1 MCMCMCIC
9 MCISVR
15 IVLCSCWPL
24 FCVVLFGGDVDS
36 SCLLCWF
43 DYWLLCVVMAI
54 VLRFAVGVVLCCG
67 SAVIS
72 CVVL

>member
-1 MCMCMCIC
+1 M
-9 MCISVR
+9 
-15 IVLCSCWPL
+15 
-24 FCVVLFGGDVDS
+24 FGVVLLGGYVDS
-36 SCLLCWF
+36 SCLFCWF

-54 VLRFAVGVVLCCG
+54 VLRFAVDVVLCCG